1 MVPDFVLH
9 SSAYMSDESREEARA
24 GIYEDC
30 RIRILHAVQDRYYIP
45 RLIVSALVFLVS
57 YLFFSLVLRNGI
69 PMVDELAISAAVCA
83 LVYVR
88 MRRSVLS
95 KGLYVDLCGQ
105 LQNTLSTLV
114 ETEDA
119 GQSAIE
125 AWYGRVSSY
134 IDIPAM
140 ADHLANVEKADVPSL
155 DAELPPRLVEVL
167 KVYATRMHREY
178 SSYLRHIRRSDGRAD
193 ARLAS
198 LLRQSSVSDSLDL
211 YLLCLFGQIL

>member
-1 MVPDFVLH
+1 
-9 SSAYMSDESREEARA
+9 MSDESREEARA

-45 RLIVSALVFLVS
+45 RLIVSAIVFLVS

-69 PMVDELAISAAVCA
+69 PMVDELAISIAVCA

-105 LQNTLSTLV
+105 LQNTLSSLV

-119 GQSAIE
+119 GLSAIE
-125 AWYGRVSSY
+125 AWYGRVSSS

-155 DAELPPRLVEVL
+155 DGV
-167 KVYATRMHREY
+167 HREY
-178 SSYLRHIRRSDGRAD
+178 SSYLRHIRRSAGRAD

-198 LLRQSSVSDSLDL
+198 LLRQSSVSDGLDL

>member
-1 MVPDFVLH
+1 
-9 SSAYMSDESREEARA
+9 MSDESREEARA

-30 RIRILHAVQDRYYIP
+30 RLRILHAVQDRYYIP
-45 RLIVSALVFLVS
+45 RLIVSAIMFLVS

-69 PMVDELAISAAVCA
+69 PLVDELAISIAVCA

-119 GQSAIE
+119 GLSAIRHPSTCRR
-125 AWYGRVSSY
+125 WPTIWRMSRRRTCRPWMLSSR
-134 IDIPAM
+134 
-140 ADHLANVEKADVPSL
+140 L
-155 DAELPPRLVEVL
+155 DWS
-167 KVYATRMHREY
+167 K
-178 SSYLRHIRRSDGRAD
+178 
-193 ARLAS
+193 
-198 LLRQSSVSDSLDL
+198 
-211 YLLCLFGQIL
+211 C

>member
-1 MVPDFVLH
+1 
-9 SSAYMSDESREEARA
+9 MSDESREEARA

-114 ETEDA
+114 ETEDD
-119 GQSAIE
+119 GLSAIE

-134 IDIPAM
+134 IDMPAM
-140 ADHLANVEKADVPSL
+140 ADHLANVENVDVPSL
-155 DAELPPRLVEVL
+155 DVELPSGLVEVL
-167 KVYATRMHREY
+167 KAYSTGVHREY
-178 SSYLRHIRRSDGRAD
+178 SSYLRHIRRSAGRAD

-198 LLRQSSVSDSLDL
+198 LLRQSSVSDGLDL